1 MIIIPINPSLQNLYG
16 LLILLF
22 DVFSFMLFI
31 TGLWL
36 ICNGIIKQ
44 ENKWISGGIFSII
57 VVLLS
62 VYFANT
68 FLHIKFF

>member
-1 MIIIPINPSLQNLYG
+1 
-16 LLILLF
+16 
-22 DVFSFMLFI
+22 MLFV